1 MEPRRTEML
10 ELELMQSANRLVN
23 DVIGLKKTES
33 VLIVTDAAKLNVG
46 RAFALV
52 CRGIG
57 NETVLAIMPATGEH
71 GNEPPK
77 TIAAAMKAADV
88 VFAPTTHALTHTR
101 ARLDAYAA
109 GTRVVILR
117 GVDEDMMIKGAM
129 TVDFKALKETTAGVA
144 RALRRAEKVKV
155 TSPAGTNVTFSIGG
169 RKVFTLD
176 GYFQEAMGFAA
187 LPGGE
192 VPTSPEEGTVNGT
205 IVFDHSMDGIGRLRR
220 PLKLEV
226 KDGRVVSVTGDSEHT
241 SFIDHIFEND
251 RNARNIA
258 EFAIGTNPKAR
269 LTGNLAEDKKRL
281 GTVHF
286 AIGDNKSLGGNVEA
300 TVHLDG
306 LMLRPTVIADG
317 NEALVKDGKL
327 MV

>member
-1 MEPRRTEML
+1 ML
-10 ELELMQSANRLVN
+10 ELELIGSANRLVI

-46 RAFALV
+46 KAFALV

-71 GNEPPK
+71 GNEPPA

-109 GTRVVILR
+109 GTRVIILR
-117 GVDEDMMIKGAM
+117 GVDEDMLIKGAM
-129 TVDFKALKETTAGVA
+129 TVDFRALRETTARVA
-144 RALRRAEKVKV
+144 RALRKAEKMKV

-192 VPTSPEEGTVNGT
+192 VPTSPAEGTANGT
-205 IVFDHSMDGIGRLRR
+205 IVFDYSMDGIGLLRQ

-226 KDGRVVSVTGDSEHT
+226 KDGSVVSVTGNSEHT
-241 SFIDHIFEND
+241 YFVDQIFQND
-251 RNARNIA
+251 SNARNIA

-269 LTGNLAEDKKRL
+269 LTGNLAEDKKLL

-286 AIGDNKSLGGNVEA
+286 AIGDNKSLGGTVEA

-306 LMLRPTVIADG
+306 LMLKPTVVADDKKI
-317 NEALVKDGKL
+317 LVENGKL
-327 MV
+327 ML